1 MAKIADLIKYKD
13 GEEAVRQIRQAFF
26 PLKPGFKAQRSHVK
40 FELLENN
47 HVRVTLPTGTDVYA
61 KMSGKS
67 RNYFLE
73 FLEDVPEGYKRRAID
88 AWDKILVSLGVRRKR
103 KAWKKKRKKKRKNR
117 KSTAKGRATSGGT
130 KNTK

>member
-1 MAKIADLIKYKD
+1 MATIAELIANKD
-13 GEEAVRQIRQAFF
+13 GKEAVRQIRKAFF
-26 PLKPGFKAQRSHVK
+26 PLKPGFTAKRSHVS
-40 FELLENN
+40 FELLEDN

-103 KAWKKKRKKKRKNR
+103 KAWKRRGKNKKRK
-117 KSTAKGRATSGGT
+117 STTKGRATSGGNR
-130 KNTK
+130 KPK